1 MAVLADR
8 LTSDP
13 LLRDRGR
20 HELDASVSDMAG
32 AETASSI
39 GKRERNE
46 AKMD

>member
-1 MAVLADR
+1 MAVLAEL

-20 HELDASVSDMAG
+20 HELDASGSDVAG
-32 AETASSI
+32 AETASST
-39 GKRERNE
+39 GRRERSE